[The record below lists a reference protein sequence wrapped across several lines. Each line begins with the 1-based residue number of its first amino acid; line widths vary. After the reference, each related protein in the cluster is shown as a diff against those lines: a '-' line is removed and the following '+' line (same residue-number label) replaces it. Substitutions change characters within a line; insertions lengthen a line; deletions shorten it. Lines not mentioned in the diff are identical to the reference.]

1 MDGSS
6 KDGRGVSGL
15 DGPISQYLNRPVS
28 RAISPL
34 VAGLPVTPDQI
45 SWLSFGLVVAGGAA
59 FSVRLHR
66 LGGLLVHVG
75 SVADGVDGEVARL
88 QGTASASGALLDLAL
103 DRVADVIL
111 LAGLARGAG
120 GRQIDWLL
128 ALAAANGALTA
139 SVVKERFGS
148 EGESPAELQ
157 RAEATEGWRATMAR
171 FTGRDGRLFAATLA
185 GLLGQPRLGLVW
197 LAYSSNARLIDRV
210 IAARLLLRRRD
221 GETSAPSDEAAG
233 G

>member
-1 MDGSS
+1 M
-6 KDGRGVSGL
+6 
-15 DGPISQYLNRPVS
+15 GPATTARVTNR
-28 RAISPL
+28 
-34 VAGLPVTPDQI
+34 
-45 SWLSFGLVVAGGAA
+45 
-59 FSVRLHR
+59 
-66 LGGLLVHVG
+66 
-75 SVADGVDGEVARL
+75 
-88 QGTASASGALLDLAL
+88 SASVLVPRHHGTDESVIAAASDPTACSALAPMLA
-103 DRVADVIL
+103 VPVEAS
-111 LAGLARGAG
+111 
-120 GRQIDWLL
+120 IDPSAALTTGSPCP
-128 ALAAANGALTA
+128 LAAANGALTA